1 MSWLGG
7 TVAFFF
13 TSSTGTQRVGR
24 GKSMF
29 EQACVGMALSP
40 FFALLR
46 QGKHGERGRNGEER
60 WEDALGAVSCSG
72 VLWAGVKK
80 VRGGGLQYSGR
91 PLQGHTSFVFSFL
104 FFFRGE
110 DVHDGSIIPKLE
122 NAWEGGRRR
131 WR

>member
-13 TSSTGTQRVGR
+13 ISSTGTKRVGR

-40 FFALLR
+40 FLALFRL
-46 QGKHGERGRNGEER
+46 GKHGERGWNGEES

-91 PLQGHTSFVFSFL
+91 PLQGHTSSFYFFVC
-104 FFFRGE
+104 
-110 DVHDGSIIPKLE
+110 P
-122 NAWEGGRRR
+122 RRER
-131 WR
+131 ARRINHLKA